1 MTVALIDPRTG
12 GQLVL
17 TPDGAPEMGYPIV
30 REVPRICSSD
40 NYTRNFGMQWNR
52 FARIQIDREGGSQQ
66 SATRFFTETGWRA
79 EDLAGLDVLEVG
91 SGAGRF
97 TRVVLEETLANLWSV
112 DYSSAVD
119 ANLANNGALAPDR
132 LHLFQASIYEMPFA
146 DGCFDKVFC
155 LGVLQHTPDFAASV
169 RALVQ
174 KAKLGGEIV
183 VDFYP
188 IKGFWTKLH
197 AKYLL
202 RPLTRRMPHEKL
214 LGLIE
219 RHADRLIAV
228 SRALDKAGLGALN
241 RFVPVCD
248 IRGTLPR
255 ELTPEE
261 LREWV
266 VLDTFDAFSPEYDNP
281 QRLAT
286 VAEMFRRSGAEV
298 TFAGFVKN
306 GPNSEAAVVRAVRR

>member
-1 MTVALIDPRTG
+1 
-12 GQLVL
+12 
-17 TPDGAPEMGYPIV
+17 
-30 REVPRICSSD
+30 
-40 NYTRNFGMQWNR
+40 
-52 FARIQIDREGGSQQ
+52 
-66 SATRFFTETGWRA
+66 
-79 EDLAGLDVLEVG
+79 
-91 SGAGRF
+91 
-97 TRVVLEETLANLWSV
+97 
-112 DYSSAVD
+112 
-119 ANLANNGALAPDR
+119 
-132 LHLFQASIYEMPFA
+132 
-146 DGCFDKVFC
+146 
-155 LGVLQHTPDFAASV
+155 
-169 RALVQ
+169 
-174 KAKLGGEIV
+174 
-183 VDFYP
+183 
-188 IKGFWTKLH
+188 
-197 AKYLL
+197 
-202 RPLTRRMPHEKL
+202 MPHEKL